1 MAYISEVFVG
11 NGIEIRMTYILELES
26 EPNFLGILKSESLAN
41 GIGCGKGIIDNGKP
55 WNRNQNY
62 LLLESV

>member
-26 EPNFLGILKSESLAN
+26 EPNFSGILKS
-41 GIGCGKGIIDNGKP
+41 GIGCGMGIIDNGKP